1 MDRDSGTHSHN
12 TNKSTEIE
20 TEIET
25 AASLPPQYR
34 SIARSITTNP
44 TLTATPPS
52 MSPLSSSPPPP
63 PSLKALDE
71 AVKRVLQ
78 NNFDADSKT
87 CILTLLKILD
97 NVLQQP
103 HNPKVRTLRTQNQAI
118 RSRIVDR
125 QGHHVLLACGFVF
138 VLETEPGGIGMGV
151 GIGTQQQQQQPE
163 EKLVLHE
170 DREDTELLVKARH
183 TLARIAVLELGA
195 RAETMPKFHPP
206 PPRARMA
213 SSSSSSGGPPPSGG
227 FDVYKGNR
235 FDGQSASVGT
245 NLGPPANWKS
255 KTEQEL
261 AELKRREEKLQREL
275 LAGRGKN
282 KNSKS
287 NNNPVSFSCPLT
299 FSCDPSIIRTSF
311 PCCEENPVR
320 RTKHTQPLSGG
331 LGITGVN
338 DLVSPT
344 CDSSSAA
351 PLHCNI
357 FVPAYATFI
366 LFFPFMLRCSP
377 SSISD
382 RPSFICGTDSPVR
395 LASLTTVEPRSK
407 SKSAGIKS
415 PPSSSTFFDTTFF
428 FLSPSA
434 PLLLLD
440 AKWGLTRVKL
450 MISPGNSSVVSTLVQ
465 DPRRYTKTRRGW
477 LPIPRSA
484 DKLLMREN
492 TTVASN
498 VNTMK
503 RVKKLYCQYSS
514 NIQRMTQKI

>member
-1 MDRDSGTHSHN
+1 
-12 TNKSTEIE
+12 
-20 TEIET
+20 
-25 AASLPPQYR
+25 
-34 SIARSITTNP
+34 
-44 TLTATPPS
+44 

-287 NNNPVSFSCPLT
+287 NNNNNNNNNNNSQSNTPSLDRQWTVILPGQAASSGQTTATTSTATATSTTTSSSRSTRGDSQLLASHFQKQHASRAAAEQRGFTTKAMRELERLRKTKVYSHTQLALAFPDAVVIKANFATRETISAVLDGLCSEVLSPDVLPASASASSSSSLLELYQT
-299 FSCDPSIIRTSF
+299 PPRTVLDPSKNLTELGLVPAARIYVGWKR
-311 PCCEENPVR
+311 
-320 RTKHTQPLSGG
+320 KPLSSSS
-331 LGITGVN
+331 L
-338 DLVSPT
+338 SSS
-344 CDSSSAA
+344 SSSAS
-351 PLHCNI
+351 PGWYLRPERLGSTPDL
-357 FVPAYATFI
+357 PAAMPTSVAVVGTAKSATTGSKSGAAANNNNNNNNPPRKKKTKAEKEAA
-366 LFFPFMLRCSP
+366 LMKRMLR
-377 SSISD
+377 
-382 RPSFICGTDSPVR
+382 
-395 LASLTTVEPRSK
+395 K
-407 SKSAGIKS
+407 
-415 PPSSSTFFDTTFF
+415 
-428 FLSPSA
+428 
-434 PLLLLD
+434 
-440 AKWGLTRVKL
+440 
-450 MISPGNSSVVSTLVQ
+450 
-465 DPRRYTKTRRGW
+465 
-477 LPIPRSA
+477 
-484 DKLLMREN
+484 
-492 TTVASN
+492 
-498 VNTMK
+498 
-503 RVKKLYCQYSS
+503 
-514 NIQRMTQKI
+514 